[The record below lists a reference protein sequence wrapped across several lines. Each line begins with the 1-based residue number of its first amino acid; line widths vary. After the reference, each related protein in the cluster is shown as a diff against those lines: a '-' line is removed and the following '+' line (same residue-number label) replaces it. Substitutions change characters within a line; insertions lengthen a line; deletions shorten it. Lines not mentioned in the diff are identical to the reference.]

1 MQKPSSSSAM
11 DEQVQEAMRVLSLQE
26 DFTQEQL
33 RKNYYRVS
41 LKHHPDKGGS
51 EETMKEVVNA
61 RDG

>member
-11 DEQVQEAMRVLSLQE
+11 DEQVQEAMRVLSLQV

-33 RKNYYRVS
+33 RSNFYRVS

-51 EETMKEVVNA
+51 QEK
-61 RDG
+61 